1 MAIINSRAIIEN
13 DPWRFVADGEPVP
26 ADGPAIVTL
35 DRWKAEGDILRGR
48 NSPLGIKLATDEP
61 PAEIADDLD
70 RFDLIALEFS
80 TVSDGRAFSYARL
93 LRDRFGFNGEL
104 RAVGFVLRD
113 HLDFMARCGIDTFEL
128 LDGKDPG
135 NALKAFG
142 EISVAYQPSTRGPEP
157 AYRLRNATPSKR
169 VAFGR

>member
-1 MAIINSRAIIEN
+1 MALINDRAVIEG
-13 DPWRFVADGEPVP
+13 DPWRFVADDDPMP
-26 ADGPAIVTL
+26 AEGAAVVTL
-35 DRWKAEGDILRGR
+35 DRWKADIDALRGR

-93 LRDRFGFNGEL
+93 LRDRYDYAGEL

-128 LDGKDPG
+128 MDGKDAE
-135 NALKAFG
+135 NALEAFG
-142 EISVAYQPSTRGPEP
+142 ELSVAYQGSTRGPQP
-157 AYRLRNATPSKR
+157 AYRVRNAAPDKKS
-169 VAFGR
+169 AAGG